1 MPTRGEMNKDIIEK
15 AIKEAREKKPGVIIP
30 RDDIYNAIFKAGVET
45 ECREWLEADESTQL
59 AKAIKAGYDKR
70 ESEFVYNPDYLD
82 FDKGVETGKEL
93 GIRLVVEWIEEQGQE
108 TFRTGYYPSQEMW
121 QAQKKVWLNE
131 KV

>member
-1 MPTRGEMNKDIIEK
+1 MNKDIIEK

-93 GIRLVVEWIEEQGQE
+93 GIRLVVEWIEENDFYGGDDPCSMMVEQD
-108 TFRTGYYPSQEMW
+108 RW
-121 QAQKKVWLNE
+121 QAQKKSWNISA
-131 KV
+131 